1 MLILHLQVLP
11 VEYGGTG
18 GSLAEITEFWVTEA
32 VKQKDW
38 FARFV
43 PRCSCL
49 IHNAVILF
57 RAEKY
62 KSEEE
67 KRPGGKK
74 THSDLFGIEGSF
86 RYSIISNSINKILNG
101 FVFLPFIFRKLDID

>member
-1 MLILHLQVLP
+1 MMIIRHLYYHLSGIFLVLVSCLLILHLQVLP

-49 IHNAVILF
+49 IHNAVINIQ
-57 RAEKY
+57 
-62 KSEEE
+62 S
-67 KRPGGKK
+67 
-74 THSDLFGIEGSF
+74 
-86 RYSIISNSINKILNG
+86 
-101 FVFLPFIFRKLDID
+101 